1 MKKSLVIVAVIST
14 FDVVTSFSNTA
25 SASTPTNVP
34 VTEGAQ
40 RWEILLSGALE
51 EDQNDRKS

>member
-25 SASTPTNVP
+25 SASTSTNVS

-40 RWEILLSGALE
+40 RWGNTPFGSFGGGS
-51 EDQNDRKS
+51 K